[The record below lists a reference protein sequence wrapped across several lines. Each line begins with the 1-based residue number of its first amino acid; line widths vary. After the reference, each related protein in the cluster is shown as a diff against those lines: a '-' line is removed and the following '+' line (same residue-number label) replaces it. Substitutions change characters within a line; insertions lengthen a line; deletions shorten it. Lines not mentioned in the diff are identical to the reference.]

1 MTSNDQHR
9 YLVAYDIVDDRR
21 RTKIAKVLESYGDRI
36 QYSVFVVDIKPAR
49 YVRLV
54 DQLRTIMILD
64 QDSILVCD
72 LGPLAVAIQLR
83 FDTIGVDRPL
93 TQDSTFVI

>member
-49 YVRLV
+49 
-54 DQLRTIMILD
+54 
-64 QDSILVCD
+64 
-72 LGPLAVAIQLR
+72 
-83 FDTIGVDRPL
+83 
-93 TQDSTFVI
+93 